1 MLKEINRLM
10 PSLLQNYIDEE
21 KMKKHFNGK
30 PEDQERND
38 LQLIINS
45 MTALLNKEI
54 SSIEFSKINP
64 NVGKV
69 IDKSLELIT
78 LQSYIPQF
86 IRQMSVVYIVA
97 SFENFLY
104 TILES
109 LILYKPIIK
118 VCMRISF

>member
-1 MLKEINRLM
+1 MLKKINRLM

>member
-10 PSLLQNYIDEE
+10 PPLLQNCIDEE

>member
-1 MLKEINRLM
+1 MLKKINRLM

-69 IDKSLELIT
+69 IDKSLELST

>member
-1 MLKEINRLM
+1 M